1 MYACIHIYIPSYINT
16 YIHTCFPRRWK
27 RVKVPITKPGKE
39 DTAGPSKF
47 RAISLIN
54 VGGKVLEKILFNTIM
69 HHVYTNNLLN
79 HNQFGFTPQ
88 KSTTD
93 AAITVKELCRR
104 RAARRVNH
112 NTR

>member
-1 MYACIHIYIPSYINT
+1 
-16 YIHTCFPRRWK
+16 
-27 RVKVPITKPGKE
+27 
-39 DTAGPSKF
+39 
-47 RAISLIN
+47 
-54 VGGKVLEKILFNTIM
+54 LEKILFNTIM

-112 NTR
+112 NTC